1 MTPAALVLL
10 LCALLPPHA
19 PRPGRQTAAPP
30 AAPLAYRN
38 PRLPVRDRVA
48 DLLRRMTL
56 EQKIAQLLPSF
67 GQGGLLDPTGTFQPS
82 QFAAAMRRMNDMAH
96 PYDARTATILRN
108 AVQRY
113 QLEKTPLGIP
123 VLFFGEALHG
133 FMSPGA
139 TMFPMPIGLA
149 STWDPALALR
159 IYTAAGNEAAA
170 EGVDQVFAP
179 DLDLGREPRWG
190 RTEETFGEDPYLVSR
205 MGLAEVEGLQG
216 TGYLIPRDHVLATAK
231 HFAAHGQPEGGTNV
245 GAVNISERILR
256 ANFFYPFQVAV
267 ERGHVGSVMASYNE
281 IDGIPSS
288 VNRWLLTRVLRQ
300 EWGFGG
306 YITSDG
312 GGLEDLVYRHHT
324 AADFAGAARLA
335 LAAGVDY
342 DLSNG
347 AVYRTLLAQVR
358 AGAISESAID
368 AAAGRVLAAKFRLGL
383 FDQPYED
390 PDRAAATLGNAAHRE
405 LALEAARESLVL
417 LKNDGLLPLDLARYR
432 TIAVIGPDAAVA
444 HIGGYSRQP
453 AHEVSV
459 LAGIRALAAG
469 RARVLY
475 AEGCKITDDITPQT
489 PPWLAWYKNGITLP
503 DPAAQQREIAEAV
516 ATAKQAQAVV
526 LVIGE
531 NESIDREA
539 WSLQHLGDR
548 DSLDLFGAQ
557 GELARA
563 ILATGVP
570 TAVVLINGRPISTT
584 FLSAH
589 APAMLEAWYP
599 GQEGGTAVAEALFG
613 QINPSGKLP
622 ITIPHSVGDLPDFY
636 DHSPSDNIPW
646 IGTDRKPLYPFGY
659 GLSYTTFRF
668 SNLSLSAAEI
678 GPAEP
683 VTVRFTVTNT
693 GTRAGTEVAEVYIH
707 ERVSLVAQPV
717 EQLRGFTRVA
727 LAPGESRQ
735 VEVTLPA
742 SALAQ
747 WDVNMHHVVEPGVY
761 DVMVGGSSDDLIS
774 VPLTV
779 VTR

>member
-1 MTPAALVLL
+1 MLLALL
-10 LCALLPPHA
+10 LPGPPPTRQAAA
-19 PRPGRQTAAPP
+19 PAAAPP
-30 AAPLAYRN
+30 AYLN
-38 PRLPVRDRVA
+38 PRLAVRDRVA

-56 EQKIAQLLPSF
+56 EEKLDQLAPDR
-67 GQGGLLDPTGTFQPS
+67 GEGGLLDTTGTFSPD
-82 QFAAAMRRMNDMAH
+82 QFGAAMRRMNDMAH
-96 PYDARTATILRN
+96 PYDPRTATILRN

-113 QLEKTPLGIP
+113 RREKTRLGIP
-123 VLFFGEALHG
+123 TLFFGEALHG
-133 FMSPGA
+133 FMAPGA

-170 EGVDQVFAP
+170 EGVNQVFAP

-216 TGYLIPRDHVLATAK
+216 TTFLIPRDHVLATAK
-231 HFAAHGQPEGGTNV
+231 HFAAHGQPEGGTNA

-256 ANFFYPFQVAV
+256 ANFFYPFRVAV
-267 ERGHVGSVMASYNE
+267 EQGHVGSVMASYNE

-288 VNRWLLTRVLRQ
+288 VNRWLLERVLHQ
-300 EWGFGG
+300 EWGFDG

-312 GGLEDLVYRHHT
+312 GGLEDLVNRHHT

-347 AVYRTLLAQVR
+347 AVYHTLLAQVR
-358 AGAISESAID
+358 SGAIPESAID

-383 FDQPYED
+383 FDHPYED
-390 PDRAAATLGNAAHRE
+390 PDRAGAILGSPAHRQ

-417 LKNDGLLPLDLARYR
+417 LKNDGLLPLDPSRYP
-432 TIAVIGPDAAVA
+432 TIAVIGPDAAYA
-444 HIGGYSRQP
+444 HLGGYSRQP

-459 LAGIRALAAG
+459 LAGIRARATG
-469 RARVLY
+469 KARVLY
-475 AEGCKITDDITPQT
+475 AEGCKITTDITAQT
-489 PPWLAWYKNGITLP
+489 PSWLAWYKNGFGLP
-503 DPAAQQREIAEAV
+503 DPNEQRREIAAAV
-516 ATAKQAQAVV
+516 ETAKQAQLVI

-548 DSLDLFGAQ
+548 DSLDLFGDQ
-557 GELARA
+557 GTLARA

-570 TAVVLINGRPISTT
+570 TAVVLINGRPISTN
-584 FLSAH
+584 FLAAH

-613 QINPSGKLP
+613 DINPSGKLP
-622 ITIPHSVGDLPDFY
+622 ITIPHGVGQLPDYY
-636 DHSPSDNIPW
+636 DHSPSENIPW

-668 SNLSLSAAEI
+668 SGLSLAAAEI
-678 GPAEP
+678 GPGDP
-683 VTVRFTVTNT
+683 VTVRFTVANT
-693 GTRAGTEVAEVYIH
+693 GARAGTEVAEVYIH
-707 ERVSLVAQPV
+707 ERASLVAQPV
-717 EQLRGFTRVA
+717 EQLRGFTRVS
-727 LAPGESRQ
+727 LQPGESRQ

-742 SALAQ
+742 GALAQ
-747 WDVNMHHVVEPGVY
+747 WDVNMHRVVEPGVY
-761 DVMVGGSSDDLIS
+761 DVMVGGSSDDVLAT
-774 VPLTV
+774 PLTV
-779 VTR
+779 VAR